1 MGKIIPAAHRFKA
14 PHQITD
20 IDWLNLAKAAH
31 LMNTRIT
38 LALAVLKQAQK
49 DNANEKPSQPS

>member
-1 MGKIIPAAHRFKA
+1 MGDVIPSTHRFVK
-14 PHQITD
+14 PHETTD
-20 IDWLNLAKAAH
+20 IDWLKLAKAAH

-49 DNANEKPSQPS
+49 DNAHVER